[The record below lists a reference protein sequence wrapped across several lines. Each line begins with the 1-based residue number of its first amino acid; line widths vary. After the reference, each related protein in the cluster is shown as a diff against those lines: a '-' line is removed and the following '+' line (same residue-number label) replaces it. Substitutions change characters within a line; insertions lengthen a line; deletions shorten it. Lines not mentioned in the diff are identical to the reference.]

1 MKCVAC
7 VLLMLCA
14 TTVLSQPGFQTIGY
28 IPGGS
33 PVSQPT
39 GVSADGEFVVGYSN
53 FQTFR
58 WTVDNGFLVL
68 PIPKDGT
75 TGSPE
80 GISPSGDY
88 VFGSYAAFG
97 GTAPGDFVWS
107 EKNGSVY
114 VPSLPGG
121 NELTTLWHI
130 NDQGVAVGYS
140 SVGFTNTGASL
151 NRAVRWTPDEGLE
164 ALPLPTQSDE
174 SEQSVAIRTL
184 SDGRVYG
191 SSASGVWFYS
201 EDTGFDLI
209 ESMPNALAMNSTG
222 TFAAG
227 GVIHPD
233 TGSPAPAYWTPSEGV
248 QLLKRL
254 QPDHLIGRA
263 RSTSDDGSIIVG
275 ESMSDPV
282 VWLNQGEP
290 MLLIDYASSLGI
302 DMEGWSITG
311 VRCVS
316 ADGITIVGTARHDD
330 WGIGHLETFVLTIPA
345 MCLADVNKDG
355 QLNPTDF
362 TAWVASFNAGAKA
375 CDQNGDGECS
385 PTDFTAWITNYNAGC
400 GG

>member
-14 TTVLSQPGFQTIGY
+14 TTALSQPSFQTIGY

-39 GVSADGEFVVGYSN
+39 GVSADGEFVVGFSN

-58 WTVDNGFLVL
+58 WTVDNGFQVL

-80 GISPSGDY
+80 GISPSGNF

-151 NRAVRWTPDEGLE
+151 NRAVRWTQDEGLE
-164 ALPLPTQSDE
+164 AFPLPTQSDE

-201 EDTGFDLI
+201 EDTGFEFI
-209 ESMPNALAMNSTG
+209 ENLPVPLAMNSDG

-227 GVIHPD
+227 AADNPI
-233 TGSPAPAYWTPSEGV
+233 TGQFTPAYWTPFGGV
-248 QLLKRL
+248 QFLGLLDND
-254 QPDHLIGRA
+254 QIGLA
-263 RSTSDDGSIIVG
+263 VGMSDDGSIIVG
-275 ESMSDPV
+275 QSGSTHV
-282 VWLNQGEP
+282 VWIDQNEPLLVGE
-290 MLLIDYASSLGI
+290 YATSLGI
-302 DMEGWSITG
+302 DMKGWNITG
-311 VRCVS
+311 ARCVS
-316 ADGITIVGTARHDD
+316 ADGTTIVGTARHDD

-345 MCLADVNKDG
+345 MCLADVNNDG
-355 QLNPTDF
+355 HLNPTDF
-362 TAWVASFNAGAKA
+362 TAWVASFNAGAKT

-385 PTDFTAWITNYNAGC
+385 PTDFTAWVANYNAGC